1 MKATRTILV
10 ATALAAL
17 VSARPAGAQCVG
29 INTCNV
35 IHTVS
40 VTVAALVKLDVGAAT
55 TTLTSPTVAD
65 ITNGAAVADPGPTLA
80 ITANRSWTLNI
91 KSQNPTTW
99 SYTGGAGGLKPIG
112 DLTWSTAA
120 GGTFTALT
128 ATDVIFTS
136 GTTGVLA
143 HPAQA
148 FFRTSWAGGFSSPGN
163 APGTYTL
170 PIVFTL
176 TAP

>member
-1 MKATRTILV
+1 MKATRTVLV

-17 VSARPAGAQCVG
+17 VGAPPAGAQCVG

-40 VTVAALVKLDVGAAT
+40 VTVAALVKLDVGTST
-55 TTLTSPTVAD
+55 TTLTSPTATD
-65 ITNGAAVADPGPTLA
+65 ITNGASVPDPGPTLA

-99 SYTGGAGGLKPIG
+99 TYTGSAGGSKPVG
-112 DLTWSTAA
+112 DLTWSTSS

-136 GTTGVLA
+136 GATGVLA
-143 HPAQA
+143 QAAQA
-148 FFRTSWAGGFSSPGN
+148 FFRTSWAGGFSSPSN